1 MRTLE
6 DLVTFFSF
14 MSREGAKGDEI
25 IEALIA
31 NSKTFDKKF
40 QLSQEKY
47 KLKKQK
53 KYAPKLLLRRP
64 FARSICE
71 AYFKKYPARIG

>member
-40 QLSQEKY
+40 QLSQVMY
-47 KLKKQK
+47 L
-53 KYAPKLLLRRP
+53 Y
-64 FARSICE
+64 C
-71 AYFKKYPARIG
+71 

>member
-1 MRTLE
+1 MQTLE
-6 DLVTFFSF
+6 DLLKFFSF

-40 QLSQEKY
+40 QLSQVCIY
-47 KLKKQK
+47 IVNLSASTLKVWET
-53 KYAPKLLLRRP
+53 YN
-64 FARSICE
+64 
-71 AYFKKYPARIG
+71 